1 MGARRT
7 KQLQQEHH
15 RVERRRAAS
24 EVEARETQRK
34 QAEAAMRLKYANQRR
49 HHIASF
55 VIWGVAVILAVSHFF
70 EHLNLFQV
78 MSAGLE
84 DLLIGWPIAIV
95 LALVGAIVWGRD

>member
-1 MGARRT
+1 MAGRRT

-34 QAEAAMRLKYANQRR
+34 QAEAAMRLKYINRRR

-84 DLLIGWPIAIV
+84 DVLIGWPLAIM